1 MGKHKKLRNK
11 GNSYEGELESA
22 DLTVLL
28 DGVETR
34 LALLIL
40 GVELYRS
47 TLIKSL
53 NAHEANGDDVPLAV
67 SDLKD
72 EKIQGIGENYNKV
85 MEYYKLLKEGIV
97 KLNKIKF

>member
-11 GNSYEGELESA
+11 GNSYGGELESA

-53 NAHEANGDDVPLAV
+53 NFHESNGDDVPLAV

-72 EKIQGIGENYNKV
+72 EKIQAIGENYKKV
-85 MEYYKLLKEGIV
+85 MEYYSLLKEGVV